1 MIFIY
6 TPYFVFYG
14 ISFLISQSNFNLSYF
29 LFSTHHYMYTNIIVI
44 LNAQAIQNSS
54 MMHKLFMCLLLFI
67 LF

>member
-1 MIFIY
+1 
-6 TPYFVFYG
+6 
-14 ISFLISQSNFNLSYF
+14 
-29 LFSTHHYMYTNIIVI
+29 MYTNIIVI